1 MDLGPRL
8 NISIPSYRYRIPI
21 INIRRSHDRLI
32 FILGIPILS
41 KDGFNI
47 KTDPRKINFNKISNK
62 I

>member
-21 INIRRSHDRLI
+21 II

-47 KTDPRKINFNKISNK
+47 KTDPREINFNEISNK